1 MPEWP
6 DLHVLRS
13 RIEKAVGGRRVTAVR
28 VHDPLVLRATRPL
41 DEALAGRTLTGVAH
55 RGRFLAFAFDDG
67 TRVVVGGVL
76 VRDDLHAGHQEG
88 RIERSIGDTPLHV
101 PAGHADFVQHIAVRS
116 HNRMV

>member
-41 DEALAGRTLTGVAH
+41 DEALAGRTLTGVADSTQEQ
-55 RGRFLAFAFDDG
+55 LSVPFDQQVTG
-67 TRVVVGGVL
+67 SYAL
-76 VRDDLHAGHQEG
+76 
-88 RIERSIGDTPLHV
+88 RITV
-101 PAGHADFVQHIAVRS
+101 K
-116 HNRMV
+116 